1 MAEQETGAQAQTDE
15 KAARLA
21 LQKVYIKDVSFEVPR
36 GHESFSGQWKPEI
49 KLDMNLARKQID
61 DNNWELTLNLTIT
74 AVNDGENAFLVE
86 VQQAG
91 IFLIDGLNEE
101 QRRHV
106 LNTACANMIFPYA
119 RETIDSLVTKGGF
132 PALMLAPIN
141 FDAVYQQALAK
152 RQAEQQ
158 AEGTESLN

>member
-1 MAEQETGAQAQTDE
+1 MAEEATQQQA
-15 KAARLA
+15 AGPRLA
-21 LQKVYIKDVSFEVPR
+21 LQKVFIKDLSFEVPK
-36 GHESFSGQWKPEI
+36 GHESFQGQWKPEI
-49 KLDMNLARKQID
+49 KLDMNLARQQIND
-61 DNNWELTLNLTIT
+61 TTAELTLHLTIT

-91 IFLIDGLNEE
+91 IFLIDGMNDE

-141 FDAVYQQALAK
+141 FDAVYQQALAR

-158 AEGTESLN
+158 AEGSEALN